1 MHRVFSTQS
10 YAMDSRVALFACA
23 VVLAAFAVDHTVGA
37 PQKDAKAPS
46 PLKEMKDSMA
56 GAPQKD
62 PKDPAYTT
70 KYDNIDVD
78 QVLASKRLVNSYVQC
93 LLDKKPCTPEGAELR
108 SKRTQKITS
117 FSFFS
122 S

>member
-1 MHRVFSTQS
+1 MN
-10 YAMDSRVALFACA
+10 SRITVIY
-23 VVLAAFAVDHTVGA
+23 VVFAVSAVYQT
-37 PQKDAKAPS
+37 
-46 PLKEMKDSMA
+46 A

-62 PKDPAYTT
+62 TAVANGSTYTT

-108 SKRTQKITS
+108 STY
-117 FSFFS
+117 
-122 S
+122 